1 MLLEDQP
8 VWIWGYSVSYL
19 VSVVLVWLELVW
31 RWVILVS
38 WAIKIPERVGSWP
51 YLFRIR
57 SPGFTAHSL
66 WGECR

>member
-38 WAIKIPERVGSWP
+38 WAIKIPERVGS
-51 YLFRIR
+51 
-57 SPGFTAHSL
+57 
-66 WGECR
+66 